1 MNPTPG
7 AVLVRLAVPLTAA
20 IAVLSAVVLLGACA
34 SPGTLPT
41 PLAMRT
47 AASVGLPAGTAG
59 NTTVDTTVDTTASK
73 TASKTASTS
82 QSQSN
87 NPAPEPATA
96 FPDPQWWR
104 ELGDPALDALIERA
118 LADQPSLAA
127 AAARLAR
134 ATAAAAGTQA
144 AQGPQVGLGLDM
156 SRQRYTEHG
165 LYPPPLAGHVYNS
178 GNLQANGSLELD
190 FFGRHDAALQAAL
203 GQQQAARADLQAA
216 RVLLAANVAHGYVA
230 LARLVSLREISQA
243 TLTQRQAVLD
253 LTLARVQAG
262 LDTVVAQRQAEGSL
276 PDTRAQIVALDGQ
289 MALQRHQLAVLTG
302 QAPQALASLSP
313 SLAPLHS
320 AAPPER
326 IGADLLGRRAD
337 VVAARW
343 RVEAS
348 LQDVALARSQFYPD
362 INLIGFV
369 GLNALGLDRLF
380 SLGSRN
386 LGAGPA
392 LRLPLFDGGRL
403 RANLRGR
410 AAEADLAVAA
420 YNGAVLDAAREVADA
435 AANWVSVARQ
445 QAEQARAL
453 AAAESAHDAVGQR
466 YRAGL
471 GNYLEVLS
479 AETAV
484 LAQRSQRAD
493 LQSRALDN
501 QVALMRALGGG
512 WIDGPAGAS
521 AR

>member
-1 MNPTPG
+1 MTSIALG
-7 AVLVRLAVPLTAA
+7 RVATPLTAT
-20 IAVLSAVVLLGACA
+20 IAVLSVALQLGGCA
-34 SPGTLPT
+34 SPGQLPT
-41 PLAMRT
+41 PLALRSAASAGLSGSTPT
-47 AASVGLPAGTAG
+47 AA
-59 NTTVDTTVDTTASK
+59 
-73 TASKTASTS
+73 AST
-82 QSQSN
+82 
-87 NPAPEPATA
+87 

-134 ATAAAAGTQA
+134 AAAATAGAQA
-144 AQGPQVGLGLDM
+144 AQGPQAGLGLDLT
-156 SRQRYTEHG
+156 RQRYPEHG

-178 GNLQANGSLELD
+178 GNLQASASLELD
-190 FFGRHDAALQAAL
+190 FFGRHDAALLAAL
-203 GQQQAARADLQAA
+203 GQQQSARAEWQAA
-216 RVLLAANVAHGYVA
+216 RVLLAAQVAHGYVA
-230 LARLVSLREISQA
+230 LARLVSLHEIGQR
-243 TLTQRQAVLD
+243 TLAQRQAVLD
-253 LTLARVQAG
+253 LTQARVQAG
-262 LDTVVAQRQAEGSL
+262 LDTVVEQRQAEASL
-276 PDTRAQIVALDGQ
+276 ADARAQIEALDGQ
-289 MALQRHQLAVLTG
+289 MALLRHQLAVLSG
-302 QAPQALASLSP
+302 QAPQALDSLSP
-313 SLAPLHS
+313 RLAPLHS

-348 LQDVALARSQFYPD
+348 LQDVALARTQFYPD

-369 GLNALGLDRLF
+369 GLNSLGLDRLF
-380 SLGSRN
+380 AMGSRN

-420 YNGAVLDAAREVADA
+420 YNGALLDAAREVADA
-435 AANWVSVARQ
+435 AASWASVARQ
-445 QAEQARAL
+445 QAEQGRAL
-453 AAAESAHDAVGQR
+453 AAAESAYAAAGQR

-471 GNYLEVLS
+471 GSYLVVLS

-484 LAQRSQRAD
+484 LAQRSQAAD
-493 LQSRALDN
+493 LQFRSLDN

-512 WIDGPAGAS
+512 WRDDTPQAGLVHPLPVVAS
-521 AR
+521 APSPKPAPTPTLAWVR

>member
-20 IAVLSAVVLLGACA
+20 IAVLSAVFLLGACA

-47 AASVGLPAGTAG
+47 AASVGLPAGTAA
-59 NTTVDTTVDTTASK
+59 NTTANTTASK
-73 TASKTASTS
+73 TES
-82 QSQSN
+82 QSSS
-87 NPAPEPATA
+87 PAPEPATA

-289 MALQRHQLAVLTG
+289 MALQRHQLAVLSG

-348 LQDVALARSQFYPD
+348 LQEVALARTQFYPD
-362 INLIGFV
+362 INLVGFV

-435 AANWVSVARQ
+435 AANWASVARQ